1 MIINSTDTL
10 KHAWTGGVNNPVWGQ
25 LNLNDDRFPDL
36 VLFDSYDNSF
46 IPFINQ
52 GGDKPTYQYAPA
64 YLKAFKDCKCEYW
77 ARFKDYDH
85 DGDMDIFC
93 SNNSDVSIY
102 TNKPK
107 NGEAYFELEV
117 ASLNAIYYRNDV
129 FNLLSSKV
137 FLPDLEDVDGDG
149 DLDFLTWPLL
159 INAPEIYINIGVDS
173 FNNPDTVVYKL
184 GQTCWGH
191 FAENGLSGL
200 ITVRDTIGCPLGD
213 FDPVANGCYDKGGKW
228 DPTGSQV
235 MEKHLGG
242 TNLLID
248 MDGDQ
253 IFDLM
258 TGDLGQANISYL
270 HNCGDTGLCLYGYRD
285 LQFFPPM
292 TRRLICFKMWVLPI
306 LILTVMTS
314 AT

>member
-1 MIINSTDTL
+1 MPKGRLFSAPPFSVCLLAPFFFAKAQLALRNNIPVIINTTDTL
-10 KHAWTGGVNNPVWGQ
+10 KHAWTGGVNDPIWGQ
-25 LNLNDDRFPDL
+25 LNLNGDRHPDL

-52 GGDKPTYQYAPA
+52 GGDKPTYQYSPA

-102 TNKPK
+102 TNKPV
-107 NGEAYFELEV
+107 NGESYFELEV
-117 ASLNAIYYRNDV
+117 SSLNAIFYNNDV

-173 FNNPDTVVYKL
+173 FNNADTVVYKL

-200 ITVRDTIGCPLGD
+200 ITTRDTTGCLLGD
-213 FDPVANGCYDKGGKW
+213 FDSDCKR
-228 DPTGSQV
+228 
-235 MEKHLGG
+235 
-242 TNLLID
+242 LL
-248 MDGDQ
+248 
-253 IFDLM
+253 
-258 TGDLGQANISYL
+258 
-270 HNCGDTGLCLYGYRD
+270 
-285 LQFFPPM
+285 
-292 TRRLICFKMWVLPI
+292 
-306 LILTVMTS
+306 
-314 AT
+314 